1 MPMPSADRHSAIRTA
16 IVLSS
21 ALTLSAT
28 AASAQMIQ
36 ATRPSWTDQWT
47 FGLAFMGGRPV
58 GEFRNEENGGFGG
71 EFTLGFQ
78 PFRRQPL
85 ILRGSVGGM
94 QYHAV
99 KARGSQEN
107 CDETGCWLEEV
118 EYNARSHNMW
128 YAYAG
133 PEITAIDGAWR
144 PFAFAMVGRSL
155 FRSQAN
161 FKPTS
166 PGGQEFSQTLFSSNN
181 FSTSYGGGIRT
192 MVSMT
197 GREIGLEFSA
207 RVNRNIDAE
216 YLTER
221 GVVENPDGSFTITP
235 RRGQA
240 NVLGIY
246 LGLWVGPRVL
256 WNER

>member
-1 MPMPSADRHSAIRTA
+1 MLRIF
-16 IVLSS
+16 
-21 ALTLSAT
+21 LTLLGTGGFFVAT
-28 AASAQMIQ
+28 ADAQIIQ
-36 ATRPSWTDQWT
+36 PRQPSRMDQWLIA
-47 FGLAFMGGRPV
+47 GAFMGGKPL

-71 EFTLGFQ
+71 EVTLGYQ
-78 PFRRQPL
+78 LFRRQPL
-85 ILRGSVGGM
+85 VLRGSVGGM
-94 QYHAV
+94 QYHGV
-99 KARGSQEN
+99 KARGYQEN
-107 CDETGCWLEEV
+107 CDESGCWLEEV

-133 PEITAIDGAWR
+133 PEIMATSGNMR
-144 PFAFAMVGRSL
+144 PFAFAMVGRTW

-166 PGGQEFSQTLFSSNN
+166 PGGQEFSQTLFSENN
-181 FSTSYGGGIRT
+181 FSTSYGGGVRT
-192 MVSMT
+192 MLSNS
-197 GREIGLEFSA
+197 GRGIGLELSA

-221 GVVENPDGSFTITP
+221 GVVENPDGSITITP
-235 RRGQA
+235 RRGAA

-246 LGLWVGPRVL
+246 LGIWVGPNVL

>member
-1 MPMPSADRHSAIRTA
+1 MWI
-16 IVLSS
+16 
-21 ALTLSAT
+21 T
-28 AASAQMIQ
+28 AAAVPGSAFAQIIQ
-36 ATRPSWTDQWT
+36 APRTSWTDQWIV
-47 FGLAFMGGRPV
+47 GLAFMGGRPV
-58 GEFRNEENGGFGG
+58 GDFRNEENGGFGG

-85 ILRGSVGGM
+85 VLRGSLGGL

-99 KARGSQEN
+99 KGRGFQEN

-133 PEITAIDGAWR
+133 PEITATDGAVR
-144 PFAFAMVGRSL
+144 PFAFAMVGRNF
-155 FRSQAN
+155 FRSVAN

-181 FSTSYGGGIRT
+181 FSTSYGGGIR
-192 MVSMT
+192 SMLSVT
-197 GREIGLEFSA
+197 GREIGVELSA
-207 RVNRNIDAE
+207 RVNRNIDAR

-221 GVVENPDGSFTITP
+221 GVVENPDGSITITP
-235 RRGQA
+235 QSGDA

-246 LGLWVGPRVL
+246 VGLWIGPHVR

>member
-1 MPMPSADRHSAIRTA
+1 MLRT
-16 IVLSS
+16 V
-21 ALTLSAT
+21 LTLLTTFAIT
-28 AASAQMIQ
+28 AHGQLIQ
-36 ATRPSWTDQWT
+36 ARQPSWTDQWT
-47 FGLAFMGGRPV
+47 FNASFMGGKPL

-71 EFTLGFQ
+71 EVTLGFQ

-85 ILRGSVGGM
+85 VFRGSAGGL

-99 KARGSQEN
+99 KARGYQEV
-107 CDETGCWLEEV
+107 CDESGCWLDEV

-133 PEITAIDGAWR
+133 PEIMATAGTLR
-144 PFAFAMVGRSL
+144 PFAFAMVGRNF

-166 PGGQEFSQTLFSSNN
+166 PGGQEFSQSLFSSHN
-181 FSTSYGGGIRT
+181 FSTAYGGGIRT
-192 MVSMT
+192 MVPTS
-197 GREIGLEFSA
+197 GRGIGIEVAA
-207 RVNRNIDAE
+207 RVNRNVDAE

-221 GVVENPDGSFTITP
+221 GVVENPDGSVTITP

-240 NVLGIY
+240 HVLGISV
-246 LGLWVGPRVL
+246 GIWVGPNVL
-256 WNER
+256 WSER